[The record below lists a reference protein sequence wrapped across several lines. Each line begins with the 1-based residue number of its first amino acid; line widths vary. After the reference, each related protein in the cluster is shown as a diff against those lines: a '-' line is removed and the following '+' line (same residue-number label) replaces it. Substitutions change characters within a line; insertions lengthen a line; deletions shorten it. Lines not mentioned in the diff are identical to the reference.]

1 MYTNYLAIYNSNLK
15 NVWVRYYP
23 WENLRVHSSRLQLSR
38 LVRVHKP
45 TTTIPVSVSF
55 HPTQGIIRKVMV
67 AVTSEITNPEACII
81 REMVAECQKHSFQGM
96 RFETTTQRMVV
107 KLLQYYSSIVP
118 EA

>member
-1 MYTNYLAIYNSNLK
+1 
-15 NVWVRYYP
+15 
-23 WENLRVHSSRLQLSR
+23 
-38 LVRVHKP
+38 
-45 TTTIPVSVSF
+45 
-55 HPTQGIIRKVMV
+55 MV

-118 EA
+118 EAWKEWLKKIKKEKGNTAHWKHEVIREFV